1 MMSEGLSR
9 GQVTDPN
16 SRREHRRMILDHY
29 AKIQK
34 IVNDAKDD
42 IEKAAGGNKAAGTRV
57 RTAMQDLKNA
67 AQEMRAAILSA
78 REQPKP

>member
-1 MMSEGLSR
+1 
-9 GQVTDPN
+9 
-16 SRREHRRMILDHY
+16 MILDHY

-34 IVNDAKDD
+34 IVSDAKDD